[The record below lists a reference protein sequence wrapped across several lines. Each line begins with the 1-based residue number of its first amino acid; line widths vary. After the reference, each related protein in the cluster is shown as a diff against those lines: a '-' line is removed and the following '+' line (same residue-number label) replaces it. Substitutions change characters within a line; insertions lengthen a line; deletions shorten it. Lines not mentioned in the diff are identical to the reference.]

1 MEQIINE
8 EQKELSKEEQL
19 EETIKQ
25 QKGTIDGLK
34 ALMGQL
40 IPVVE
45 VILPLL
51 KERKEIDDNIV
62 LQIEKVVEISKM
74 LISMGEQVNGTSQSG
89 NNTTNQTVEGTSA
102 SVSAG

>member
-89 NNTTNQTVEGTSA
+89 NNTTNQTVEGTGA
-102 SVSAG
+102 SISAG

>member
-1 MEQIINE
+1 MEQIIDE
-8 EQKELSKEEQL
+8 EQKELTKEEQL

-25 QKGTIDGLK
+25 QKGTIDALK

-51 KERKEIDDNIV
+51 KERKEIDDNLV
-62 LQIEKVVEISKM
+62 LQIEKVVQISTM
-74 LISMGEQVNGTSQSG
+74 LISMGEQDGTRQTSNDG
-89 NNTTNQTVEGTSA
+89 TTGQTITRTGE
-102 SVSAG
+102 SVSA

>member
-89 NNTTNQTVEGTSA
+89 NNTTNQTVEGTGA

>member
-89 NNTTNQTVEGTSA
+89 NNTTNQTVERTGA
-102 SVSAG
+102 SISAG